1 MRAALSE
8 PSWLGQIFVTCFVQM
23 SFCILVGVQFV
34 CRAWCELWNLCN
46 KHSKASR
53 QCLAR
58 DHPYADVFF
67 CWPGSEA
74 GGRLGLAFVGRGGHR
89 WRRVRKNNSL
99 WQKKSTL
106 RTGFVA
112 GHVRRPSTPRVSG
125 RHMLDSP
132 SIPRFVTP
140 GHPRP
145 SHSPISKLFVMI

>member
-1 MRAALSE
+1 MRVALSE

-46 KHSKASR
+46 KQSKASR

-58 DHPYADVFF
+58 DHPCTDVFF

-99 WQKKSTL
+99 LQQKSTL
-106 RTGFVA
+106 LTGLSRA
-112 GHVRRPSTPRVSG
+112 MYADPRPLAKSGDACSTP
-125 RHMLDSP
+125 LP
-132 SIPRFVTP
+132 SRDLLPRATP
-140 GHPRP
+140 GPATPR
-145 SHSPISKLFVMI
+145 